1 MKKWMH
7 RGMSMVLAVL
17 LLSSL
22 FTFGVYAD
30 ETETVPEETGF
41 TIDTES
47 AVYAAFE
54 EAAKGLSARQILVY
68 DSTNDQVLYVKAPE
82 GGKLYPA
89 SVTKLFTCYAALQ
102 IRDTLAH
109 RRQNRQ
115 CPELYSHLTEDSS
128 TEHPR
133 PR

>member
-22 FTFGVYAD
+22 FTFSVFAD

-47 AVYAAFE
+47 AVYGAFE

-68 DSTNDQVLYVKAPE
+68 DSTNDQVIYVKAPE

-89 SVTKLFTCYAALQ
+89 SSA
-102 IRDTLAH
+102 IRIISF
-109 RRQNRQ
+109 RQV
-115 CPELYSHLTEDSS
+115 
-128 TEHPR
+128 
-133 PR
+133 